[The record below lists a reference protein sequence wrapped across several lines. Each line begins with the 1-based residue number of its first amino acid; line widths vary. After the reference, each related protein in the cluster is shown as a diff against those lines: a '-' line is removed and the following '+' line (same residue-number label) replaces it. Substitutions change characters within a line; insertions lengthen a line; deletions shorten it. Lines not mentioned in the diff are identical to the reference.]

1 VNYKGFE
8 GWIPNPEA
16 AKAFVATLPWQSLT
30 EAIGGVTAEDGNSFL
45 WRALAAA
52 MKVERIHSRNQGQIG
67 SCFPAGTMVLGE
79 RTKPIEEVR
88 VGDRVWTGEGKLT
101 DVITTRSLHAHHLVR
116 IKPVGGL
123 PLTCTPDHKI
133 LVYRMAKVAGKRVN
147 CANYARAKEGSLRGS
162 GNRAAVIKCY
172 ESRTPTWVRAD
183 QLKSTDCLL
192 TPVSAD
198 QIPGPPDRPSRLSD
212 WLLGYFVGNGHAAV
226 GRVDFATPAHKPHLA
241 SRISQE
247 LLAAGIEHRV
257 HPEWRGII
265 RIYVGNSRL
274 AKWFRGQFYD
284 QAKYKVYP
292 GWAVGSSEFLDGL
305 CAADGWIG
313 TGDGHEPERGLDSI
327 SLSVIHGANLTLVQ
341 MGYEPV
347 QSLWCPSS
355 GRHAN
360 AKPLYRLVWTERKER
375 RLVWRDD
382 RFVVRAIDDL
392 SRIEGPQVVYD
403 IGVKD
408 DHHSFLANGYASS
421 NCVGHGTATG
431 IDITAACEIMLK
443 GEPEKWVAQASSAAM
458 YGAGRQIANQLGNW
472 EGSNGSWAA
481 EAVTKYGTLYM
492 LEYPGHDL
500 RTYSESLARE
510 FQRRG
515 LDESLKAEAAKH
527 KMGLAAPVRSGE
539 EAWTALM
546 NGYGVNVC
554 SDVGFQGNRNEKGAI
569 ARRGS
574 WGHSMAWIGCLT
586 IDGERYFTVQQSWGD
601 NWCSGPY
608 YPADA
613 PLGSFNIS
621 FRDGDAMCRQGDS
634 YAYSGLS
641 GFQRRRSVFDALLG
655 NPLTDVNGKTS
666 VFDSLL

>member
-1 VNYKGFE
+1 MADEVFIGYQ
-8 GWIPNPEA
+8 GWNPNPEA
-16 AKAFVATLPWQSLT
+16 ADKFVATLPWKSFA
-30 EAIGGVTAEDGNSFL
+30 EAIGGITTEDGNSFL
-45 WRALAAA
+45 WRAMQEAL
-52 MKVERIHSRNQGQIG
+52 KVDRIHSRNQGQIG
-67 SCFPAGTMVLGE
+67 SCFPAGTLVLGE
-79 RTKPIEEVR
+79 RTKPIQDVR

-101 DVITTRSLHAHHLVR
+101 DVITTRSLNARQLVR

-147 CANYARAKEGSLRGS
+147 CANYARAKDGSLKGS

-172 ESRTPTWVRAD
+172 EAREPVWVRAD
-183 QLKSTDCLL
+183 SLEVTDCLL
-192 TPVSAD
+192 SPVSYEPISASSH
-198 QIPGPPDRPSRLSD
+198 ILSD
-212 WLLGYFVGNGHAAV
+212 WMLGYFVGNGHASGGSV
-226 GRVDFATPAHKPHLA
+226 EWATPAHKPHITERVCRELGDA
-241 SRISQE
+241 GLSFNARLWHGAYRIRTHSRE
-247 LLAAGIEHRV
+247 LVR
-257 HPEWRGII
+257 
-265 RIYVGNSRL
+265 
-274 AKWFRGQFYD
+274 WFRGQFYD
-284 QAKYKVYP
+284 DQKVKVYP
-292 GWAVGSSEFLDGL
+292 GWAVGNEEFLAGL
-305 CAADGWIG
+305 CAADGW
-313 TGDGHEPERGLDSI
+313 TGVGAKHERERGLDST
-327 SLSVIHGANLTLVQ
+327 SLSVIWGANATLIG
-341 MGYEPV
+341 MGYEPA
-347 QSLWCPSS
+347 QCEWTPSG

-360 AKPLYRLVWTERKER
+360 AKPLYRLVWTDQKER
-375 RLVWRDD
+375 LKVWRDD
-382 RFVVRAIDDL
+382 RFVVRAIDK
-392 SRIEGPQVVYD
+392 IEMLEVNQTVYD
-403 IGVKD
+403 IGVRD
-408 DHHSFLANGYASS
+408 DHHSFIANGYSAS
-421 NCVGHGTATG
+421 NCVGHGTATA
-431 IDITAACEIMLK
+431 IDITAACEIYLK

-634 YAYSGLS
+634 YAYSGLA